1 MAEHSAI
8 RGLDDQGGD
17 LKVQHTQMSNAK
29 PQGGDPYAHPTPS
42 RPVVMGVS
50 GMVASANPLSTLAG
64 VAVLREGGNAFD
76 AAVAVASTLGVVEP
90 YMSGVGGIGV
100 ALAYVAAED
109 RVRALDFSGR
119 APLAALP
126 EEFTQETKGIGPRSC
141 LVPGNVAGW
150 LTMQESYGTMAAR
163 PLFDTAIRY
172 AEHGSPV
179 TFNNHRMIVGN
190 ASRLLLHP
198 QTSGLVLGADGTP
211 PGPGARL
218 RFPQLAASLR
228 SIAEGGIAEFY
239 RGDLARRF
247 VRGNQEIGGL
257 MTGDDLAS
265 YEAEWLEPVKI
276 SYRGLEVLTTPP
288 SSSGFQILQ
297 TLKLLEHS
305 DIDAR
310 GPHHPDTVHRFIE
323 AVKLAVSDRI
333 PYAGD
338 PATVSAPLD
347 RLLSDEYAAERCMS
361 IDMSAAGAVS
371 GEHYSDQVPAG
382 AIPAGL
388 SREIEGGMTT
398 HFAIADSAGNVVS
411 VTQTLGGAFGSA
423 VAMGDTGIF
432 PNNMGYWF
440 DLDEGSPNR
449 IGPGKKV
456 DFVVAPTQTFED
468 GRFMLSMGT
477 PGSWGILQT
486 TPQMLVNVLDHGMTV
501 QQAID
506 SPRFRV
512 YEGTRVEMEDRFPT
526 SLRIELEL
534 RGHQVDVIESWSM
547 NVGGAQAIA
556 HDSRA
561 GIFHGGADPRRDGVA
576 IGL

>member
-1 MAEHSAI
+1 
-8 RGLDDQGGD
+8 
-17 LKVQHTQMSNAK
+17 
-29 PQGGDPYAHPTPS
+29 
-42 RPVVMGVS
+42 
-50 GMVASANPLSTLAG
+50 MVASANPLSTLAG

-100 ALAYVAAED
+100 ALAYIATED

-119 APLAALP
+119 APLSALP
-126 EEFTQETKGIGPRSC
+126 EQFTQETKDIGPRSC

-150 LTMQESYGTMAAR
+150 LTMHRRYGSMAPG
-163 PLFDTAIRY
+163 PLFDPAIRY

-198 QTSGLVLGADGTP
+198 QTASLVLAADGTP
-211 PGPGARL
+211 PAPGARL

-228 SIAEGGIAEFY
+228 SIAEGGVSEFY
-239 RGDLARRF
+239 RGDLAGRF

-257 MTGDDLAS
+257 LTADDLAD

-297 TLKLLEHS
+297 TLKLLEQF
-305 DIDAR
+305 DIDSR

-347 RLLSDEYAAERCMS
+347 QLLSDGYARERCLS
-361 IDMSAAGAVS
+361 IDMAAAGTVS
-371 GEHYSDQVPAG
+371 GEHYSDQVPTG

-388 SREIEGGMTT
+388 SQEIEGGMTT

-449 IGPGKKV
+449 IGPGRKV

-468 GRFMLSMGT
+468 GRFVLSMGT

-486 TPQMLVNVLDHGMTV
+486 TPQMLVNFLDHGMTV

-512 YEGTRVEMEDRFPT
+512 YEGARVEMEDRFPT
-526 SLRIELEL
+526 SLRIELEQ
-534 RGHQVDVIESWSM
+534 RGHQVDVIESWSL
-547 NVGGAQAIA
+547 NVGGAQAIS
-556 HDSRA
+556 HDSNA
-561 GIFHGGADPRRDGVA
+561 GVFHGGADPRRDGVA